1 MICGCNMWGTCYWGV
16 SYSDLLNFIAFYL
29 FLLDA
34 DVDLDWRRVYEG
46 NVVQAVQFYRQASWI
61 ASADGSSSSVAVPT
75 LSGLTPHR
83 HPSSLQQQTI
93 TISLHIW
100 GVELFLLLKNSTLLY
115 VSLWMCIL
123 QVLQILG
130 ISLAKTRVSFY
141 FLFSSL
147 HGKDRFLNGVSSAS
161 RR

>member
-1 MICGCNMWGTCYWGV
+1 MGNLLLGGLVFGFVKLHCFLFIFIRCGCGFGLTP
-16 SYSDLLNFIAFYL
+16 S
-29 FLLDA
+29 
-34 DVDLDWRRVYEG
+34 VYEG

-123 QVLQILG
+123 QVLQIPG